1 MLKRPSLVL
10 LLSLLAGQVGAENLP
25 QTNLPR
31 ATLHIRQQPIEAQL
45 ATTPEQRQIGLM
57 HRTQM
62 PQNEGMLFIY
72 QDDAERCF
80 WMRDT
85 PLPLSAAFIDNDGI
99 IVKLVAMQPLTD
111 KSHCS
116 EQPVRFV
123 LEMPQGWFKKHDISV
138 GERLYGIP

>member
-1 MLKRPSLVL
+1 MLKRLGLGL

-45 ATTPEQRQIGLM
+45 ATTPEQRRIGLM

-62 PQNEGMLFIY
+62 PENEGMLFIY

-80 WMRDT
+80 WMQDT
-85 PLPLSAAFIDNDGI
+85 PLPLSTAFIDKDGI
-99 IVKLVAMQPLTD
+99 IVKLAVMQPLTN

-123 LEMPQGWFKKHDISV
+123 LEMQQGWFKKHEITT

>member
-1 MLKRPSLVL
+1 MFERLGLVL

-31 ATLHIRQQPIEAQL
+31 VTLHIRHQPLEAQL
-45 ATTPEQRQIGLM
+45 ATTPKQRQIGLM

-85 PLPLSAAFIDNDGI
+85 PLPLSAAFIDKDGI

-123 LEMPQGWFKKHDISV
+123 LEMQQGWFKQRGITI
-138 GERLYGIP
+138 GERLYDVP